1 MRKTTIN
8 ISDDLDKN
16 IEELLSLTDH
26 GNFTRVIEAA
36 VYNYLRMVQSSGNY
50 WPTYTLDKVWV
61 DAEAA
66 DEQAIDVFME
76 TEDGVFGHR
85 LRKVESMH
93 ELLEDRPFYVEVK
106 SDDLIY
112 PRALYDFEEVKPGP
126 EQKDFW
132 RFVGYVGVTPENWR
146 PKYFQRAGLVATPQ
160 LGLI

>member
-66 DEQAIDVFME
+66 DELLRDEPQACRGPRGAGRASGE
-76 TEDGVFGHR
+76 ARRPHRRRRRGGRRRNEDPPADLLQDR
-85 LRKVESMH
+85 DRADLLRVH
-93 ELLEDRPFYVEVK
+93 P
-106 SDDLIY
+106 
-112 PRALYDFEEVKPGP
+112 AQG
-126 EQKDFW
+126 
-132 RFVGYVGVTPENWR
+132 
-146 PKYFQRAGLVATPQ
+146 
-160 LGLI
+160 